1 MKGLVAI
8 LAMSVAVMLIFSLM
22 LPVRSGDHHPYIS
35 VVAE

>member
-8 LAMSVAVMLIFSLM
+8 LAMFVAVMLIFSLM